1 MDRRSAERWAA
12 MEIYDR
18 LEAEMEGRGLGAVIA
33 YGESC
38 SNPNFCYLVR
48 VSVPRGGLFFKA
60 LNSDPI
66 LVVSQVDYGVAS
78 RGFPGN
84 VMAFSELIGPEP
96 PRSAA
101 DAIALSIEGLLKRHG
116 VSGGVAIYAREDFSA
131 SLRIWEGL
139 SGKGFKVVME
149 QYPSLLDSLRELK
162 ARGERRRISELGRYV
177 AEVFESIY
185 ELLGECRIK
194 GGLLHHKGKP
204 LRVGDLKSLAMAE
217 LAERDLVPSEGL
229 IISAG
234 RRSSDPHYPGSKG
247 DPIRSGDPIV
257 MDLFPRGGDCY
268 FYDMTRTAL
277 VGRSAAIERMHSL
290 VVEAQGLA
298 RDLIGDG
305 GTASEAMDSVCEFFE
320 RNGFETAR
328 KRAEGIAIPKRG
340 FIHSLGHGVGLS
352 IGERPFLRRGED
364 YALRDGHVFTIE
376 PGLYDPKLGGV
387 RVEDVFLFENGK
399 AKAATGKLFPQELL
413 RIS

>member
-1 MDRRSAERWAA
+1 MDRRSSKRRAD
-12 MEIYDR
+12 MEVYDR
-18 LEAEMEGRGLGAVIA
+18 LEAEMEGRGLGAVVA

-38 SNPNFCYLVR
+38 SNPNFCYLAR

-60 LNSDPI
+60 LRADPV
-66 LVVSQVDYGVAS
+66 LVVSQVDYGMAS
-78 RGFPGN
+78 RGFPGTI
-84 VMAFSELIGPEP
+84 VAFSELIGPAP
-96 PRSAA
+96 AKSAA
-101 DAIALSIEGLLKRHG
+101 DAIALSIEELLRRYG
-116 VSGGVAIYAREDFSA
+116 VSGGVAIYAKEDFSE
-131 SLRIWEGL
+131 SLRIWERL
-139 SGKGFKVVME
+139 SGKGFKVVIE
-149 QYPSLLDSLRELK
+149 QYPSMLDSMREIK
-162 ARGERRRISELGRYV
+162 ARGERRRISELGRSV
-177 AEVFESIY
+177 ADVFESIY

-194 GGLLHHKGKP
+194 GGSLYHKGRP

-217 LAERDLVPSEGL
+217 LAERDLIPSEGL

-234 RRSSDPHYPGSKG
+234 RKASDPHYPGSRG
-247 DPIRSGDPIV
+247 DPIKIGHPIV
-257 MDLFPRGGDCY
+257 IDLFPRGGDCY
-268 FYDMTRTAL
+268 FYDMTRTVL

-298 RDLIGDG
+298 MDIIGDG
-305 GTASEAMDSVCEFFE
+305 GKASEAMDSVCEFFE

-328 KRAEGIAIPKRG
+328 KRAGGIAIPNKG

-352 IGERPFLRRGED
+352 IGERPFLRHGED

-399 AKAATGKLFPQELL
+399 VRAATGKLFPQELL
-413 RIS
+413 KIS